1 MNEHAVCT
9 LPAPAKPLAPDA
21 PKPSMAFVQSVAD
34 VNRLAGNVVAG
45 WAGKK
50 ATPII
55 FNDAAR

>member
-1 MNEHAVCT
+1 
-9 LPAPAKPLAPDA
+9 
-21 PKPSMAFVQSVAD
+21 MAFVQSVAD

-55 FNDAAR
+55 LNDAAR